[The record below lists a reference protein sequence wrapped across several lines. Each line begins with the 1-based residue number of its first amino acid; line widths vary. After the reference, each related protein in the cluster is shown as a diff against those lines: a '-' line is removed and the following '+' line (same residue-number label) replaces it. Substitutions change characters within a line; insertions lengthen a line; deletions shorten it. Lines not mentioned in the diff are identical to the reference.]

1 MRWFSKTRKNGAPL
15 YQDRLQRWSCFYPDA
30 NKKTHF
36 YESKVNYLFVTK
48 YYHKKSMDPN
58 SFMYHLTYKGNIVG
72 NEKCSKFR
80 CVLYEYKFETTRHH
94 KHDDPTQLDWL
105 FPKYYSKTFRLSVK
119 GFVFAFPSLSG
130 SLKTFLS
137 HHKI

>member
-1 MRWFSKTRKNGAPL
+1 MEPLFTRTDYKDEAVFTL
-15 YQDRLQRWSCFYPDA
+15 MLV
-30 NKKTHF
+30 KKHIFMNLRST
-36 YESKVNYLFVTK
+36 VCLLL
-48 YYHKKSMDPN
+48 KKSMDPN

-80 CVLYEYKFETTRHH
+80 CVLYVYKFETTRHH

-105 FPKYYSKTFRLSVK
+105 FPEYYSKTFRLSVK
-119 GFVFAFPSLSG
+119 GFAFAFPSLSG